1 MNPTD
6 SRHSHKILIVGDSR
20 LRNLSFLLNSTSLN
34 FFFEVICLP
43 GARIEEIG
51 LKIMTSISYN
61 DSFDMVLLIGGIND
75 ITRLKFRP
83 SRHATLRY
91 STSSETCDKIM
102 ARLYETRD
110 KLANILDIP
119 VYIATIPG
127 MNLISYSPSIWYRL
141 LPLQGI
147 LDTAMFEINRRIRG
161 LNRKYEQRTLNLAY
175 PIHRCAGKGG
185 RYYSHYSWLI
195 DGLHP
200 NHQLKQKWANEIISF
215 CARNLRGVFHVQERI
230 HDQGIN

>member
-6 SRHSHKILIVGDSR
+6 ACHSHRILIVGDSR
-20 LRNLSFLLNSTSLN
+20 LRNLEYYLNSTSLN
-34 FFFEVICLP
+34 LNFEVKCLP

-51 LKIMTSISYN
+51 LRTMTSIAYN
-61 DSFDMVLLIGGIND
+61 DTIDLVLLIGGIND
-75 ITRLKFRP
+75 ITKLKYHP

-91 STSSETCDKIM
+91 PTSSEICDKVM
-102 ARLYETRD
+102 LALYKTRD
-110 KLANILDIP
+110 KLANIFEVPIC
-119 VYIATIPG
+119 IATIPG
-127 MNLISYSPSIWYRL
+127 MDLINYSPAVWYRL

-161 LNRKYEQRTLNLAY
+161 LNRSFGQHTPNLAY
-175 PIHRCAGKGG
+175 PVHRCAGKGG

-200 NHQLKQKWANEIISF
+200 SHSLKEKWASNIINF
-215 CARNLRGVFHVQERI
+215 CAGNLYNVYHVQGKI
-230 HDQGIN
+230 Y